1 MTSNESYPPVGLPR
15 SLPHLV
21 NRLVPLVRQRLW
33 LQVLIAMAAGIGFG
47 ILIGPTS
54 GLVRPD
60 IANVIGAWVALPGKL
75 FLLAIQFVVVPLV
88 VASVIRGIA
97 AGQGTQGLGALGIK
111 TSLFFVTSTVFA
123 VVIGL
128 GAALLLRPGSYIDRS
143 VLDAALGPDGV
154 VATPSSA
161 PTGAPGM
168 SEIPNLITGLFP
180 TDPLT
185 TFTSGNMLQ
194 IVIAAMILGVA
205 VVMTAADQRRP
216 LLELLAS
223 VQAACMVIVGFVLRF
238 APLAVFGLLAQ
249 LSARIGLSALIGTGM
264 YVVAVVSGLV
274 VLFACYL
281 LVVRLFG
288 RLSPVTFLRETRD
301 VLLLAFSTSSSAA
314 VMPAT
319 LTTTEEK
326 LGVHE
331 SIARFVIPLGTTINM
346 AGTALYQAVAALFL
360 AQVFGVDIG
369 IAGMVLIV
377 VMATGAAI
385 GSPGTPGVGIVILAS
400 ILTSVGIPPAGIAII
415 LGVDRLL
422 DMCRTVVN
430 VAGDMVASVVIA
442 RWTGVGETPAPSPE
456 QSD

>member
-1 MTSNESYPPVGLPR
+1 MTSNEAYEAPAVPR

-21 NRLVPLVRQRLW
+21 NRLFPLVRQRLW

-54 GLVRPD
+54 GIVAPH
-60 IANVIGAWVALPGKL
+60 IADVIGAWVALPGKL

-97 AGQGTQGLGALGIK
+97 AGEGTQGLGALGLK
-111 TSLFFVTSTVFA
+111 TSLFFVLSTILA
-123 VVIGL
+123 VVIGI
-128 GAALLLRPGSYIDRS
+128 GSALLLRPGSFIERS
-143 VLDAALGPDGV
+143 VLDAALGADAAV
-154 VATPSSA
+154 VPQAAAS
-161 PTGAPGM
+161 TGPPGM
-168 SEIPNLITGLFP
+168 AEIPTLITGLFP

-194 IVIAAMILGVA
+194 IVIAAMILGIA

-264 YVVAVVSGLV
+264 YVIAVVAGLI
-274 VLFACYL
+274 VLFVVYL
-281 LVVRLFG
+281 LAIRVFG
-288 RLSPVTFLRETRD
+288 NLSPITFLRATRD

-319 LTTTEEK
+319 LTTTEKK
-326 LGVHE
+326 LGVDE
-331 SIARFVIPLGTTINM
+331 SIARFVVPLGTTINM

-430 VAGDMVASVVIA
+430 VAGDMAASVIIA
-442 RWTGVGETPAPSPE
+442 NWSRRHAAVATTPQAA
-456 QSD
+456 D